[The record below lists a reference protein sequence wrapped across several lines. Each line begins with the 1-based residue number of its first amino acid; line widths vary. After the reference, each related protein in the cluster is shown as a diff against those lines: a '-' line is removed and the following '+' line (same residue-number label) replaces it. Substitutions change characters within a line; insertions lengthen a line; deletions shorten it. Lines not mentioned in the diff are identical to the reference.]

1 MRCLKKLLLVFLTLV
16 TLLGLPVAAEA
27 KVKTTNA
34 KSYSLRNVTKAEE
47 VNGTWVK
54 KSGGYKFR
62 KENGKYVTS
71 RWIKVEDKIFYINS
85 KGYRTSGWI
94 KYRNHMYYTSRKGP
108 LWIGYQA
115 SPLDQPWRSKEKIL
129 STQGWVHLQN
139 ATFSFIEPATPFTRL
154 FLP

>member
-1 MRCLKKLLLVFLTLV
+1 MSLHGHGHQQESSNILKLLF
-16 TLLGLPVAAEA
+16 
-27 KVKTTNA
+27 
-34 KSYSLRNVTKAEE
+34 SL
-47 VNGTWVK
+47 
-54 KSGGYKFR
+54 
-62 KENGKYVTS
+62 
-71 RWIKVEDKIFYINS
+71 IQ
-85 KGYRTSGWI
+85 
-94 KYRNHMYYTSRKGP
+94 GP